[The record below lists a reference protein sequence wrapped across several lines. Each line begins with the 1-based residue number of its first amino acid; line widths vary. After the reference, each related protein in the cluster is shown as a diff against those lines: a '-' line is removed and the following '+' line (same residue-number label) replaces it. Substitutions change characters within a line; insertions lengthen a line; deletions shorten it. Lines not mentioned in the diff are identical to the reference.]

1 LRVATQLL
9 QSYVFENARPL
20 SQGFKANPGLKLANA
35 FSVTHALTAHGPGYL
50 RISRRGTSRRAPF
63 ASYLR
68 FTIYDLRPSLLLW
81 PTLLSDKLQFV
92 VADYLLKDLDK
103 LKFVGQELMK
113 LRLLYHGHC
122 FDGVAS
128 AAVFTRFYR
137 ERIHPEAEVNYG
149 GLLHRP
155 GNLFDLNLFDGDE
168 NAIVDFKYAASDKL
182 TWWFDHHQSAFLTPE
197 DEAHF
202 RADKSGKKFL
212 DATRKSCTEFIADVA
227 HSQFG
232 YDDSPVK
239 SLVNWAHII
248 DGALYESA
256 AQCVELKEPALQLMQ
271 VIEADPDDKFV
282 ETVIRELTVK
292 SLDEVATS
300 EEVQR
305 RFQPI
310 LKQHLETL
318 EAIRRKAVFANGV
331 VQFDLVDEGYEGFNK
346 FIPYYL
352 YPDTTYSVALTRGSQ
367 RTKIS
372 VGSNPWS
379 PRPRIHNIAKI
390 CERYGG
396 GGHAVVGAIS
406 LKPDEVERGR
416 EVVTEIV
423 EELSQ

>member
-1 LRVATQLL
+1 
-9 QSYVFENARPL
+9 
-20 SQGFKANPGLKLANA
+20 
-35 FSVTHALTAHGPGYL
+35 
-50 RISRRGTSRRAPF
+50 
-63 ASYLR
+63 
-68 FTIYDLRPSLLLW
+68 
-81 PTLLSDKLQFV
+81 
-92 VADYLLKDLDK
+92 
-103 LKFVGQELMK
+103 MK

-128 AAVFTRFYR
+128 AATFTRFYK

-155 GNLFDLNLFDGDE
+155 GNLFDLEMFDGDE
-168 NAIVDFKYAASDKL
+168 NAIVDFKYAPSERL
-182 TWWFDHHQSAFLTPE
+182 TWWFDHHESAFLTPA

-202 RADKSGKKFL
+202 RADRSGRKFL

-227 HSQFG
+227 RTQFG
-232 YDDSPVK
+232 FNDEPLK
-239 SLVNWAHII
+239 SLVHWAHII

-282 ETVIRELTVK
+282 EQIIRDLTVK

-310 LKQHLETL
+310 LQQHLQTL
-318 EAIRRKAVFANGV
+318 EAIRRKAIFAKGV

-352 YPDTTYSVALTRGSQ
+352 YPETTYTVALTRGPQ

-379 PRPRIHNIAKI
+379 PSPRTHNIAKI

-406 LKPDEVERGR
+406 LKPDEVEKGR
-416 EVVTEIV
+416 VAMREIV
-423 EELSQ
+423 AELSSYDRHSCLSVAFSAETFGVR

>member
-1 LRVATQLL
+1 
-9 QSYVFENARPL
+9 
-20 SQGFKANPGLKLANA
+20 
-35 FSVTHALTAHGPGYL
+35 
-50 RISRRGTSRRAPF
+50 
-63 ASYLR
+63 
-68 FTIYDLRPSLLLW
+68 
-81 PTLLSDKLQFV
+81 
-92 VADYLLKDLDK
+92 
-103 LKFVGQELMK
+103 MK

-128 AAVFTRFYR
+128 AATFTRFYK
-137 ERIHPEAEVNYG
+137 ERIHPDAEVSYA

-155 GNLFDLNLFDGDE
+155 GNLFDLDLLDGDE
-168 NAIVDFKYAASDKL
+168 NAIVDFKYAATERL
-182 TWWFDHHQSAFLTPE
+182 TWWFDHHESAFLTPE

-202 RADKSGKKFL
+202 RAGNSAKKFL
-212 DATRKSCTEFIADVA
+212 DSTRKSCTEFIADVA
-227 HSQFG
+227 RDRFCFN
-232 YDDSPVK
+232 DEPLK
-239 SLVNWAHII
+239 SLVHWAHII

-282 ETVIRELTVK
+282 EHVIRELTVK
-292 SLDEVATS
+292 LLEEVATS

-318 EAIRRKAVFANGV
+318 ETIRRKAVFAKGV

-352 YPDTTYSVALTRGSQ
+352 YPETTYTVALTRGSQ

-379 PRPRIHNIAKI
+379 PRPRTHNIAKI

-406 LKPDEVERGR
+406 LKPEEVEKGR
-416 EVVTEIV
+416 AIMREIV
-423 EELSQ
+423 EELSGIK